1 MRPTLFLGAALL
13 TGCATQSPST
23 TPVPA
28 RIHGIEQAGAADSVR
43 NSFTPADVEF
53 MTGMIGHHAQAIE
66 MSRLAPTNGA
76 SGQIQILAGRII
88 NAQQDEIAKM
98 QLWLR
103 DRGQPVPEVGGAHG
117 HHHAMMPGMLT
128 EAQMAELRAAR
139 GNEFDKTF
147 LRLMIQHHEGAIQM
161 VDRLFAA
168 DGAGQEDVIF
178 KLASDVNVDQI
189 TEVDRMRRLLFE
201 ITINAAGP

>member
-1 MRPTLFLGAALL
+1 MRPTFLLGAALL
-13 TGCATQSPST
+13 VGCAPQTPSP
-23 TPVPA
+23 TPAPA
-28 RIHGIEQAGAADSVR
+28 RIHGIEYAAAADSVR

-66 MSRLAPTNGA
+66 MAGLAPTHGA
-76 SGQIQILAGRII
+76 SGPIRILAGRII

-117 HHHAMMPGMLT
+117 HHHPLMAGMLT
-128 EAQMAELRAAR
+128 PAQMDTLRAAR
-139 GNEFDKTF
+139 GPEFDRTF
-147 LRLMIQHHEGAIQM
+147 LRLMIQHHEGAIAM
-161 VDRLFAA
+161 VEKLFAHA
-168 DGAGQEDVIF
+168 GAAQEDVIF

-189 TEVDRMRRLLFE
+189 TEVDRMRRMLFE
-201 ITINAAGP
+201 LTINAAGP

>member
-1 MRPTLFLGAALL
+1 MRPTLILGAALL
-13 TGCATQSPST
+13 SGCATQAPST
-23 TPVPA
+23 TPAPA
-28 RIHGIEQAGAADSVR
+28 RIHGIEHAAAADSVR
-43 NSFTPADVEF
+43 RSYTAADVEF

-66 MSRLAPTNGA
+66 MAHLAPTNGA

-128 EAQMAELRAAR
+128 EAQMGGLRAAR
-139 GNEFDKTF
+139 GADFDRTF
-147 LRLMIQHHEGAIQM
+147 LRLMIQHHEGAIHM
-161 VDRLFAA
+161 VERLFAH

-189 TEVDRMRRLLFE
+189 TEVDRMRRMLFDLM
-201 ITINAAGP
+201 TDAAGP